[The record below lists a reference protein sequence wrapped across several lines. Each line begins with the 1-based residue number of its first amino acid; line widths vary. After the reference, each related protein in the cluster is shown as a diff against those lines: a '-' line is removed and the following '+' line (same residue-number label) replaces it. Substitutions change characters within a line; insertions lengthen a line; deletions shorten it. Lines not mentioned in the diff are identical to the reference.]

1 MMSGKAAGA
10 TGAAEGGGDAGAE
23 AKVEAATE
31 GGEAGELGTG
41 GGVNGPVKV
50 GEAADGGLLGEGPEE
65 DSRVG
70 VDGAGG
76 GADEGGEE
84 TVLLDV
90 EGKVPGVL
98 AALGVGQGVGFEGA
112 PEGGIAGLA
121 TEGVGDGHV
130 SNDGGAVAEEEL
142 DVGVLVGVGVE
153 REVGPREG
161 RRGVGPADAG
171 VGRDLGPDVEDVF
184 VGGMPGA
191 RGVEGAGLG
200 MVSGGVV
207 GGATRAANVG
217 GSRGG
222 GGGRGEAE
230 GVAGPN
236 LPFREGETAVGAAV
250 ELVEP
255 GRGDQRGRL
264 QGGEG

>member
-1 MMSGKAAGA
+1 MMSWKAAGA

-31 GGEAGELGTG
+31 GGETGELGAG
-41 GGVNGPVKV
+41 GGVDGPMEV
-50 GEAADGGLLGEGPEE
+50 GEATDGGLLGESPKE

-70 VDGAGG
+70 VDGASG

-112 PEGGIAGLA
+112 PEGGVAGLA
-121 TEGVGDGHV
+121 MEGVCDGHV
-130 SNDGGAVAEEEL
+130 SNDGGAVAQKEL

-171 VGRDLGPDVEDVF
+171 VGRDLSPDVEDVL

-191 RGVEGAGLG
+191 RGVKGAGLG
-200 MVSGGVV
+200 MMSGWVV
-207 GGATRAANVG
+207 GGAAGAANVG
-217 GSRGG
+217 GSQ
-222 GGGRGEAE
+222 GGRRKFKRQLYPGTG
-230 GVAGPN
+230 GV
-236 LPFREGETAVGAAV
+236 
-250 ELVEP
+250 P
-255 GRGDQRGRL
+255 GYL
-264 QGGEG
+264 